1 MLQQWAIN
9 SVLETLRTV
18 ALSKVTSPLRLKFDK
33 ELLEVH
39 CSFKTFRLDFVR
51 SSPTDAPLFLATAV
65 PPLSLNI
72 MPVPSSVPDTPTRA
86 AQAAR
91 PQTRAWKQLINDAN
105 NKTSAAAAQR
115 ACLRAHL
122 AAAERLAAKRAALT
136 ASRPP
141 KSSQVSEN
149 SISLKALSSSEK
161 SVHNE
166 KDTTSVAVPNVEDTI
181 QPLFEASADWKDRVS
196 SFAKFT
202 RNPSAH
208 LAPAVALVLPSN
220 LRDLRSK
227 VIIASADAAVAAAP
241 FLTADE
247 RKSIFSAA
255 SAGTSVTKKVM
266 ADSSRRAALAVLAD
280 CVEPSVWEHV
290 ISTLNDDHVTSR
302 QLVVSAVSQLVKNA
316 QSTDFPFVS
325 SIVNNVLRSAAIDKQ
340 LQVRDASRDL
350 VSHFRVRFGDEKT
363 EPLLKDLPTD
373 VQSRFTAVS
382 PVSTSGVKK
391 SVEGKV
397 YPSKRKPTTNIRD
410 MIKAHRDALKKCRP
424 NDNVKI
430 NAETLAQPEDTH
442 GSGKSNESLMVPGG
456 EENTKPSP
464 VSALR

>member
-1 MLQQWAIN
+1 
-9 SVLETLRTV
+9 
-18 ALSKVTSPLRLKFDK
+18 
-33 ELLEVH
+33 
-39 CSFKTFRLDFVR
+39 
-51 SSPTDAPLFLATAV
+51 
-65 PPLSLNI
+65 
-72 MPVPSSVPDTPTRA
+72 MPVSSSVPDTPTRA

-141 KSSQVSEN
+141 KSSQVSEKL
-149 SISLKALSSSEK
+149 ISSKALLSSEK
-161 SVHNE
+161 PNYDE
-166 KDTTSVAVPNVEDTI
+166 KDTASVAVSSEDTI
-181 QPLFEASADWKDRVS
+181 QPLFEASAEWTDRVS

-227 VIIASADAAVAAAP
+227 VVIASADAAVAAAP
-241 FLTADE
+241 FLTAAE

-280 CVEPSVWEHV
+280 CAEPSVWEHV

-302 QLVVSAVSQLVKNA
+302 QLVVSAVSQLVNNA
-316 QSTDFPFVS
+316 QPTDFPFVS
-325 SIVNNVLRSAAIDKQ
+325 SIVNNVLRSAATDKQ

-350 VSHFRVRFGDEKT
+350 VSHFRVRFGEERT
-363 EPLLKDLPTD
+363 EPLLKDLPAD
-373 VQSRFTAVS
+373 VQSRFTVVLPA
-382 PVSTSGVKK
+382 STGEAKKGVEVKK
-391 SVEGKV
+391 SVEGNV
-397 YPSKRKPTTNIRD
+397 NPSKRKPTTNIRD
-410 MIKAHRDALKKCRP
+410 MIKARRDALKKCRP

-430 NAETLAQPEDTH
+430 NVETQAQHE
-442 GSGKSNESLMVPGG
+442 GNQSSEKSNECLIAPGG
-456 EENTKPSP
+456 EENTKPGP